1 MKKTA
6 QQASTQAFTEI
17 ADIRDD
23 IVLLQ
28 GGNACIILSVTS
40 VNFSLLAGEE
50 QDSKVFAYAALLNS
64 LSFPIQILVRSKPIE
79 IMPYIEAIDE
89 RIQKE
94 QNSKLKTYMTNYKDF
109 VTSLVQTTT
118 VLDKQFYVVISY
130 SPLEA
135 GAASVIKG
143 QSSADSF
150 EQAQTSLETKAE
162 SLLAQIHRL
171 SLQAH
176 VLKKDALVKLFYDIY
191 NQGESFPIA
200 TQDIDHAL
208 VKGRKIATRQ

>member
-17 ADIRDD
+17 VDIRDN

-40 VNFSLLAGEE
+40 VNFSLLAGQE

-79 IMPYIEAIDE
+79 IMPYIAAIDT

-94 QNSKLKTYMTNYKDF
+94 QNPKLKTYMTKYKEF

-118 VLDKQFYVVISY
+118 VLDKQFYIVISY

-135 GAASVIKG
+135 GAAALVKG
-143 QSSADSF
+143 QVSSEGF
-150 EQAQTSLETKAE
+150 EQAQASLETKAE
-162 SLLAQIHRL
+162 SLLSQIHRL
-171 SLQAH
+171 SLQAQ
-176 VLKKDALVKLFYDIY
+176 VLKKDTLVKLFYDIY

-200 TQDIDHAL
+200 TPDIDQAL
-208 VKGRKIATRQ
+208 VKGQ